1 MLDSSVLRRALASG
15 LVLLAAVSLISACG
29 GDDDE
34 ESAEARRLA
43 IELSGSGKNLRFSVP
58 KSVPAGLARIE
69 FTNSA
74 RGDHGAQ
81 LVSVDAGHTVDE
93 GLRAGGA
100 WGERGR
106 PLPSW
111 VNLVGGVGTVKS
123 GQTGSVTQQLPAGNY
138 AVLDLDSNTTA
149 KFRVTG
155 DGAEDEPP
163 SASSRIEATEYEFD
177 SRGLTSGRN
186 RVRYDNAGREPHFV
200 EGLRIKPGKT
210 IADIRKFLRDEK
222 GPEPFTQSGLFVSA
236 ITDGGVSQTLELDLR
251 PGKYALICFV
261 PDRKGGPPHAVK
273 GMVSEATVR

>member
-1 MLDSSVLRRALASG
+1 MLDSSARRRALAIG
-15 LVLLAAVSLISACG
+15 VALLGMASAAAGCG

-34 ESAEARRLA
+34 EAAEPRRLA

-69 FTNSA
+69 FKNSA

-81 LVSVDAGHTVDE
+81 LVSVDAGPTVEE

-111 VNLVGGVGTVKS
+111 VNLIGGVGSVKS
-123 GQTGSVTQQLPAGNY
+123 GKTGSVTQQLPAGNY
-138 AVLDLDSNTTA
+138 AVLDLDSNTNA

-155 DGAEDEPP
+155 DGAGDEPP

-200 EGLRIKPGKT
+200 EGLRLKPGKT
-210 IADIRKFLRDEK
+210 IADVRNFIRDEK
-222 GPEPFTQSGLFVSA
+222 GEEPITESGMFVSA
-236 ITDGGVSQTLELDLR
+236 VTDGGVSQTLELDLR